1 MPKISKKPCDF
12 IVEETPSLKFFI
24 IFIVFSLR
32 PLRLCGEP
40 NCYEIFKNKISGMG

>member
-1 MPKISKKPCDF
+1 MQKIFEKPCDF

-32 PLRLCGEP
+32 LCGGL
-40 NCYEIFKNKISGMG
+40 NCYD